1 MEKPGRGRYSEPESE
16 GESEWLATFADL
28 STLLLCF
35 FVLLF
40 SISSVDNKK
49 FRSIMNE
56 VRVSFGNAVPMT
68 ALEHEEVKDGGDAVI
83 NLNLLPKQKTVA
95 SELEEIVNDEK
106 LSSSTVVDMGED
118 GALLRIGGK
127 VMFDSGSAEI
137 NPRIL
142 SALDKII
149 IMAIKYPQY
158 HIDIKGH
165 TDNLPISVGKF
176 LSNWELSAL
185 RATTVL
191 RYLLENG
198 LEAERLTA
206 TGYADTQPLV
216 PNLTSE
222 NRARNRRVEFLFK
235 KIVGKSD
242 DQG

>member
-1 MEKPGRGRYSEPESE
+1 MEKPGRGHFSEPEGE

-40 SISSVDNKK
+40 SISSIDNKK

-56 VRVSFGNAVPMT
+56 VRISLGNAVPM
-68 ALEHEEVKDGGDAVI
+68 AVVEQEEVKGDAVI
-83 NLNLLPKQKTVA
+83 NLLPKQKTVA
-95 SELEEIVNDEK
+95 TELEQIINDEK
-106 LSSSTVVDMGED
+106 LSNSTVVDMGDD

-127 VMFDSGSAEI
+127 VMFESGSSEI
-137 NPRIL
+137 NPRAL

-149 IMAIKYPQY
+149 AMALKYPQY
-158 HIDIKGH
+158 HLDIKGH
-165 TDNLPISVGKF
+165 TDNLPISAGKF

-191 RYLLENG
+191 RYLLEKG
-198 LEAERLTA
+198 LGADRLTA

-216 PNLTSE
+216 PNLTVE
-222 NRARNRRVEFLFK
+222 GRARNRRVEFLFK
-235 KIVGKSD
+235 KRIRKK
-242 DQG
+242 

>member
-1 MEKPGRGRYSEPESE
+1 MEKPGRGHFSEPEGE

-40 SISSVDNKK
+40 SISSSDNKK

-56 VRVSFGNAVPMT
+56 VRISLGNAVPMVVV
-68 ALEHEEVKDGGDAVI
+68 EQEEVKGDAVI
-83 NLNLLPKQKTVA
+83 NLLPKQKTVA
-95 SELEEIVNDEK
+95 TELEQIINDEK
-106 LSSSTVVDMGED
+106 LSNSTVVDMGDD

-127 VMFDSGSAEI
+127 VMFESGSSEI
-137 NPRIL
+137 NPRAL

-149 IMAIKYPQY
+149 AMALKYPQY
-158 HIDIKGH
+158 HLDIKGH
-165 TDNLPISVGKF
+165 TDNLPISAGKF

-191 RYLLENG
+191 RYLLEKG
-198 LEAERLTA
+198 LGADRLTA

-216 PNLTSE
+216 PNLTVE
-222 NRARNRRVEFLFK
+222 GRARNRRVEFLFK
-235 KIVGKSD
+235 KRIRKK
-242 DQG
+242 

>member
-1 MEKPGRGRYSEPESE
+1 MEKHRRGHFVEPEGE

-40 SISSVDNKK
+40 SISSIDNKK

-56 VRVSFGNAVPMT
+56 VRFSLGNVVPMT
-68 ALEHEEVKDGGDAVI
+68 ALEHEEVKDGGDAVV
-83 NLNLLPKQKTVA
+83 NLLPKQKTVA
-95 SELEEIVNDEK
+95 SELEQIISDEK
-106 LSSSTVVDMGED
+106 LSSSTVVDMGD
-118 GALLRIGGK
+118 GEALLRIGGK
-127 VMFDSGSAEI
+127 VMFESASADI
-137 NPRIL
+137 NPRAL
-142 SALDKII
+142 TALDKII
-149 IMAIKYPQY
+149 DIALKYPQY
-158 HIDIKGH
+158 YLDIKGH
-165 TDNLPISVGKF
+165 TDNLPISAGKF

-191 RYLLENG
+191 RYMLEKG
-198 LEAERLTA
+198 LEADRLTA

-235 KIVGKSD
+235 KRKKS
-242 DQG
+242 

>member
-1 MEKPGRGRYSEPESE
+1 MDKPGRGHYSEPEGE

-40 SISSVDNKK
+40 SISSIDNKK
-49 FRSIMNE
+49 FRSIMSE
-56 VRVSFGNAVPMT
+56 VRISLGNAVPMVV
-68 ALEHEEVKDGGDAVI
+68 EEEEVKGDAVV
-83 NLNLLPKQKTVA
+83 NLLPKQKTMA
-95 SELEEIVNDEK
+95 TELEEIINDEK
-106 LSSSTVVDMGED
+106 LSSSTVVDMGDD

-127 VMFDSGSAEI
+127 VMFESGSDEI
-137 NPRIL
+137 NPRAL

-149 IMAIKYPQY
+149 IMALKYPQY
-158 HIDIKGH
+158 HLDIKGH

-176 LSNWELSAL
+176 SSNWELSAL

-198 LEAERLTA
+198 LGADRLTA

-216 PNLTSE
+216 PNLTVE

-235 KIVGKSD
+235 KRVRKK
-242 DQG
+242 

>member
-1 MEKPGRGRYSEPESE
+1 MEKPGRGHYSEPETE

-40 SISSVDNKK
+40 SISSIDNKK
-49 FRSIMNE
+49 FRSIMSE
-56 VRVSFGNAVPMT
+56 VRVSLGNAVPMT
-68 ALEHEEVKDGGDAVI
+68 ALEQEEVKDGGDAVV
-83 NLNLLPKQKTVA
+83 NLLSKQKTVA
-95 SELEEIVNDEK
+95 TELEDIINDEK
-106 LSSSTVVDMGED
+106 LSSSTVVDMGDE

-127 VMFDSGSAEI
+127 VMFESGSVEI
-137 NPRIL
+137 NSRVF

-149 IMAIKYPQY
+149 IMALKNPEY

-165 TDNLPISVGKF
+165 TDNIPISAGKF

-191 RYLLENG
+191 RYLLDNG
-198 LEAERLTA
+198 LGAERLTA

-216 PNLTSE
+216 SNLTSE

-235 KIVGKSD
+235 KMVKKGN

>member
-1 MEKPGRGRYSEPESE
+1 MEKPGRGHYSEPETE

-40 SISSVDNKK
+40 SISSIDNKK
-49 FRSIMNE
+49 FRSIMSE
-56 VRVSFGNAVPMT
+56 VRVSLGNAVPMT
-68 ALEHEEVKDGGDAVI
+68 ALEHEEVKEGGDAVI
-83 NLNLLPKQKTVA
+83 NLLSKQKTVA
-95 SELEEIVNDEK
+95 TELEDIINDEK
-106 LSSSTVVDMGED
+106 LSSSTVVDMGDE

-127 VMFDSGSAEI
+127 VMFESGSVEI
-137 NPRIL
+137 NPRVF

-149 IMAIKYPQY
+149 IMALKYPEY

-165 TDNLPISVGKF
+165 TDNIPISVGKF

-191 RYLLENG
+191 RYFLDNG
-198 LEAERLTA
+198 LGAERLTA

-216 PNLTSE
+216 SNLTSE

-235 KIVGKSD
+235 KVVKKGN

>member
-1 MEKPGRGRYSEPESE
+1 MEKSRGHFTEPESE

-68 ALEHEEVKDGGDAVI
+68 VIEEHEETGEGDAVI
-83 NLNLLPKQKTVA
+83 NLLPKQKPQKTVA

-106 LSSSTVVDMGED
+106 LSSSNVVDLGED
-118 GALLRIGGK
+118 GALLRVGGK
-127 VMFDSGSAEI
+127 AMFKSGSAEI
-137 NPRIL
+137 NPKAY
-142 SALDKII
+142 SVLDKII
-149 IMAIKYPQY
+149 SMALKY
-158 HIDIKGH
+158 HEFHLDIKGH
-165 TDNLPISVGKF
+165 TDNLPISGGKF
-176 LSNWELSAL
+176 SSNWELSAL

-191 RYLLENG
+191 RYMLERG
-198 LEAERLTA
+198 LSPDRLTA

-216 PNLTSE
+216 PNLNTE

-235 KIVGKSD
+235 KRAEKK
-242 DQG
+242 

>member
-1 MEKPGRGRYSEPESE
+1 MEKPGRGHYSEPESE

-40 SISSVDNKK
+40 SISSIDNKK

-68 ALEHEEVKDGGDAVI
+68 VLEKKEVKGEGEGDAVI
-83 NLNLLPKQKTVA
+83 NLLPKQKTVA
-95 SELEEIVNDEK
+95 TELEEIINDEN
-106 LSSSTVVDMGED
+106 LSSSTVVDMGDD

-127 VMFDSGSAEI
+127 VMFESGSADI
-137 NPRIL
+137 NPRVL

-149 IMAIKYPQY
+149 TMALKYPEY
-158 HIDIKGH
+158 HLDIKGH
-165 TDNLPISVGKF
+165 TDNIPISVGKF

-191 RYLLENG
+191 RYMLENG
-198 LEAERLTA
+198 LGADRLTA
-206 TGYADTQPLV
+206 TGYADTQPIV

-235 KIVGKSD
+235 KVVGKND
-242 DQG
+242 N

>member
-1 MEKPGRGRYSEPESE
+1 MEKPGRGHFSEPEGE
-16 GESEWLATFADL
+16 GVSEWLATFADL

-40 SISSVDNKK
+40 SISSIDNKK
-49 FRSIMNE
+49 FRSIMSE
-56 VRVSFGNAVPMT
+56 VRLSLGNVVPMT
-68 ALEHEEVKDGGDAVI
+68 VLVQEEVKGEGDAVV
-83 NLNLLPKQKTVA
+83 NLLPKQKTVA
-95 SELEEIVNDEK
+95 TELEEIINDEK

-127 VMFDSGSAEI
+127 VMFESGSDEI
-137 NPRIL
+137 NPRAL

-149 IMAIKYPQY
+149 IMALKYPQY
-158 HIDIKGH
+158 HLDIKGH
-165 TDNLPISVGKF
+165 TDNLPISAGKF
-176 LSNWELSAL
+176 SSNWELSAL

-198 LEAERLTA
+198 LGADRLTA

-216 PNLTSE
+216 PNLTVE

-235 KIVGKSD
+235 KRVREK
-242 DQG
+242 

>member
-1 MEKPGRGRYSEPESE
+1 MAMEKRGRGHYTEPESE
-16 GESEWLATFADL
+16 GENEWLMTFADL

-56 VRVSFGNAVPMT
+56 VRVSLGNVVPMT
-68 ALEHEEVKDGGDAVI
+68 ALKHEEVKEGGDAV
-83 NLNLLPKQKTVA
+83 LNLLAKQKTVA
-95 SELEEIVNDEK
+95 TELEEIIKDEK
-106 LSSSTVVDMGED
+106 LSSSTVVDMGDD

-127 VMFDSGSAEI
+127 VMFESGSDKI
-137 NPRIL
+137 NHRIL

-158 HIDIKGH
+158 NIDIKGH
-165 TDNLPISVGKF
+165 TDNLPISDGKF
-176 LSNWELSAL
+176 SSNWELSAL

-191 RYLLENG
+191 RYLLESG

-216 PNLTSE
+216 PNLTAE

-235 KIVGKSD
+235 KIERE
-242 DQG
+242 

>member
-56 VRVSFGNAVPMT
+56 VRVSFGNVVPMT

-83 NLNLLPKQKTVA
+83 NLLPKQKTVA

-106 LSSSTVVDMGED
+106 LSSSTVVDMGDD

-127 VMFDSGSAEI
+127 VMFESGSDEI

-142 SALDKII
+142 STLDKII

-176 LSNWELSAL
+176 SSNWELSAL

-198 LEAERLTA
+198 LTADRLTA
-206 TGYADTQPLV
+206 TGYAETQPLV
-216 PNLTSE
+216 HNLTAE

-242 DQG
+242 DQD

>member
-1 MEKPGRGRYSEPESE
+1 MEKPGRGHYSEPETE

-40 SISSVDNKK
+40 SISSIDNKK
-49 FRSIMNE
+49 FRSIMSE
-56 VRVSFGNAVPMT
+56 VRISLGNAVPMT
-68 ALEHEEVKDGGDAVI
+68 ALEQEEVKEGGDAVV
-83 NLNLLPKQKTVA
+83 NLLPKQKTVA
-95 SELEEIVNDEK
+95 TELEEIINDEK
-106 LSSSTVVDMGED
+106 LGSSTVVDMGDD

-127 VMFDSGSAEI
+127 VMFESGSSEI
-137 NPRIL
+137 NPRAL

-149 IMAIKYPQY
+149 IMALKYPQY
-158 HIDIKGH
+158 HLDIKGH

-176 LSNWELSAL
+176 SSNWELSAL

-191 RYLLENG
+191 RFLLENG
-198 LEAERLTA
+198 LGADRLTA

-216 PNLTSE
+216 PNLTAE

-235 KIVGKSD
+235 KRVKKK
-242 DQG
+242 

>member
-1 MEKPGRGRYSEPESE
+1 MEKHRRGHFVEPEGE

-40 SISSVDNKK
+40 SISSIDNKK

-56 VRVSFGNAVPMT
+56 VRFSLGNVVPMT
-68 ALEHEEVKDGGDAVI
+68 ALEHEEVKDGGDAVV
-83 NLNLLPKQKTVA
+83 NLLPKQKTVA
-95 SELEEIVNDEK
+95 SELEQIISDEK
-106 LSSSTVVDMGED
+106 LSSSTVVDMGD
-118 GALLRIGGK
+118 GEALLRIGGK
-127 VMFDSGSAEI
+127 VMFESASADI
-137 NPRIL
+137 NPRAL
-142 SALDKII
+142 TALDKII
-149 IMAIKYPQY
+149 DIALKYPQY
-158 HIDIKGH
+158 YLDIKGH
-165 TDNLPISVGKF
+165 TDNLPISAGKF

-191 RYLLENG
+191 RYMLEKG
-198 LEAERLTA
+198 LEADRLTA

-235 KIVGKSD
+235 NGKSH

>member
-1 MEKPGRGRYSEPESE
+1 MEKSGRGHFAEPESE

-68 ALEHEEVKDGGDAVI
+68 VIEDHEEKGGGDAVI
-83 NLNLLPKQKTVA
+83 NLLPKQKPQKTVA
-95 SELEEIVNDEK
+95 SELEEIVDDEK
-106 LSSSTVVDMGED
+106 LSSANVVDMGED
-118 GALLRIGGK
+118 GALLRVGGK
-127 VMFDSGSAEI
+127 AMFKSGSAEI
-137 NPRIL
+137 NPKAY
-142 SALDKII
+142 SVLDKII
-149 IMAIKYPQY
+149 SMALKY
-158 HIDIKGH
+158 HEFHLDIKGH
-165 TDNLPISVGKF
+165 TDNLPISGGKF
-176 LSNWELSAL
+176 SSNWELSAL

-191 RYLLENG
+191 RYMLERG
-198 LEAERLTA
+198 LGPDRLTA

-216 PNLTSE
+216 PNLNAE

-235 KIVGKSD
+235 KRAVKKE
-242 DQG
+242 

>member
-1 MEKPGRGRYSEPESE
+1 MEKSRGHFTEPESE

-68 ALEHEEVKDGGDAVI
+68 VIEEHEDKGEGDAVI
-83 NLNLLPKQKTVA
+83 NLLPKQKPQKTVA
-95 SELEEIVNDEK
+95 SELEEIVDDEK
-106 LSSSTVVDMGED
+106 LSSANVVDMGED
-118 GALLRIGGK
+118 GALLRVGGK
-127 VMFDSGSAEI
+127 AMFKSGSAEI
-137 NPRIL
+137 NPKAY
-142 SALDKII
+142 SVLDKII
-149 IMAIKYPQY
+149 SMALKY
-158 HIDIKGH
+158 HDFHLDIKGH
-165 TDNLPISVGKF
+165 TDNLPISGGKF
-176 LSNWELSAL
+176 SSNWELSAL

-191 RYLLENG
+191 RYMLERG
-198 LEAERLTA
+198 LSPDRLTA

-216 PNLTSE
+216 PNLNTE

-235 KIVGKSD
+235 KRAVKK
-242 DQG
+242 